1 MMMMMMLVV
10 MTMAMVI
17 TIVVMM
23 AMMLIRMIMMVSTM
37 EEEEDMGGRGKDG
50 STHDPKTKGTHVRC
64 GNSLSETRRQTTLLT
79 FDVAA

>member
-1 MMMMMMLVV
+1 MMRMMLVV

-37 EEEEDMGGRGKDG
+37 EEEDMGGRGKDG